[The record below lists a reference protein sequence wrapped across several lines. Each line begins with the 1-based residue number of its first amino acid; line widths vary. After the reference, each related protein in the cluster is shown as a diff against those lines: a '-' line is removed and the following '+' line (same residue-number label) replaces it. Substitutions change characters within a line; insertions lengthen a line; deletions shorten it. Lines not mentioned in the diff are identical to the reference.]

1 MCAAEKTAHVSGADD
16 QGDDGREPLEQA
28 TNAPR
33 GGEGEKKTGIGGT
46 VMDKNRQS
54 GFTLVELVVVIA
66 IMGILAGVGSAAY
79 SGYVKKANEAADLQ
93 LLGAVNTAFAS
104 ASYDAG
110 QYDGRPSGGAASLT
124 EDGKVAQV
132 ISSVD
137 RDGEFFQRYFSGNR
151 DSRFKLYTNLAYDR
165 ATGTFH
171 GAVLTAATDKDGNTV
186 LHYSINGQD
195 YEFTATQEQL
205 KAFRASTFGG
215 KSMTMNALTG
225 NVGGMINALN
235 SALGGGTFLASVLI
249 NAGMAPETL
258 GIKPDEKGNYSEL
271 DKQRLANAALLL
283 VAQMTGDKDEESNE
297 YLVKED
303 ILNAL
308 ALNDANGLVDL
319 NDVPG
324 TLRNVGAIYGVMT
337 AFAHSEQ
344 AEDWTTTLTD
354 ADGKEFTYDAKQY
367 YDYVNQQIA
376 AAANSGKDGG
386 EKLSDILA
394 ALGQFGSFVQDE
406 DGNLTDQFLDYVDD
420 PTEPENAQINK
431 DLDGYINAMQA
442 LSQNQDGLVAAG
454 ILEDGADGGN
464 ISPILDKLFAQ

>member
-1 MCAAEKTAHVSGADD
+1 
-16 QGDDGREPLEQA
+16 
-28 TNAPR
+28 
-33 GGEGEKKTGIGGT
+33 
-46 VMDKNRQS
+46 MDKNRQS

-110 QYDGRPSGGAASLT
+110 QYDGRPSGGAASLDA
-124 EDGKVAQV
+124 DGKVKKV
-132 ISSVD
+132 ISTVD
-137 RDGEFFQRYFSGNR
+137 RDGAFFQRYFSGNQ

-205 KAFRASTFGG
+205 EAFCASTFGG
-215 KSMTMNALTG
+215 ESMTMNDLTG

-258 GIKPDEKGNYSEL
+258 GIKPDENGNYSEL
-271 DKQRLANAALLL
+271 DKQRLSNAALLL
-283 VAQMTGDKDEESNE
+283 TASKTDENTAEKILKMFIPDDEGEAKPLNE
-297 YLVKED
+297 RASELLS
-303 ILNAL
+303 LNM
-308 ALNDANGLVDL
+308 GE
-319 NDVPG
+319 
-324 TLRNVGAIYGVMT
+324 TMSNVGAIYGIMT
-337 AFAHSEQ
+337 TFAYSEQ
-344 AEDWTTTLTD
+344 AKGWEKTV
-354 ADGKEFTYDAKQY
+354 DGETYDAIGY

-376 AAANSGKDGG
+376 AAAVS
-386 EKLSDILA
+386 EKEGAEKIPDILA
-394 ALGQFGSFVQDE
+394 ALGQFGAFAQDK
-406 DGNLTDQFLDYVDD
+406 DGNLTDQFFDYVGD
-420 PTEPENAQINK
+420 PTNPNAQINK

-442 LSQNQDGLVAAG
+442 LSRNQDGLVAAG

-464 ISPILDKLFAQ
+464 ISPILDKLFTQ

>member
-1 MCAAEKTAHVSGADD
+1 
-16 QGDDGREPLEQA
+16 
-28 TNAPR
+28 
-33 GGEGEKKTGIGGT
+33 
-46 VMDKNRQS
+46 MDKNRQS

-137 RDGEFFQRYFSGNR
+137 RDGKFFERYFSGNQ

-165 ATGTFH
+165 VTGTFH
-171 GAVLTAATDKDGNTV
+171 GAVLTAATDKNGNTV

-215 KSMTMNALTG
+215 KSMTMNDLTG

-235 SALGGGTFLASVLI
+235 SALGGGTFLASVLQTV
-249 NAGMAPETL
+249 GMAPETL
-258 GIKPDEKGNYSEL
+258 GIKPDEKETYSEL

-319 NDVPG
+319 NDIPG

-337 AFAHSEQ
+337 TFAYSEQ
-344 AEDWTTTLTD
+344 AKGWTTTLTD
-354 ADGKEFTYDAKQY
+354 ADGKESTYDAKQY

-376 AAANSGKDGG
+376 AAAG
-386 EKLSDILA
+386 EKNIDKIFA
-394 ALGQFGSFVQDE
+394 ALGKLGAFAQDE
-406 DGNLTDQFLDYVDD
+406 GGNPTKQFLAYVGD
-420 PTEPENAQINK
+420 PTNPNAQINK

>member
-1 MCAAEKTAHVSGADD
+1 
-16 QGDDGREPLEQA
+16 
-28 TNAPR
+28 
-33 GGEGEKKTGIGGT
+33 
-46 VMDKNRQS
+46 MDKNRQS

-124 EDGKVAQV
+124 EDGKVKKV

-137 RDGEFFQRYFSGNR
+137 RNGAFFQRYFSGNQ

-165 ATGTFH
+165 ATGTFY
-171 GAVLTAATDKDGNTV
+171 GAVLTAATDKNGNTV

-205 KAFRASTFGG
+205 DAFRASTFGG
-215 KSMTMNALTG
+215 KSMTMNDLTG

-235 SALGGGTFLASVLI
+235 SALGGGTFLASVLQTVD
-249 NAGMAPETL
+249 MAPETL
-258 GIKPDEKGNYSEL
+258 GIKPDEKETYSEL

-283 VAQMTGDKDEESNE
+283 TASKTGENTAEKILKMFIPDDEGEAKPLNE
-297 YLVKED
+297 RASELLS
-303 ILNAL
+303 LNM
-308 ALNDANGLVDL
+308 GE
-319 NDVPG
+319 
-324 TLRNVGAIYGVMT
+324 TMSNVGAIYGIMT
-337 AFAHSEQ
+337 AFAYSEQ
-344 AEDWTTTLTD
+344 AKGWTTTLTD
-354 ADGKEFTYDAKQY
+354 ADGKESTYDAKQY

-376 AAANSGKDGG
+376 AAAG
-386 EKLSDILA
+386 EKNIDNILA
-394 ALGQFGSFVQDE
+394 ALGQFGAFAQNE
-406 DGNLTDQFLDYVDD
+406 DGMTPQFMEYITGTEQLD
-420 PTEPENAQINK
+420 ENAQINK

-464 ISPILDKLFAQ
+464 ISPILDKLFTQ

>member
-1 MCAAEKTAHVSGADD
+1 
-16 QGDDGREPLEQA
+16 
-28 TNAPR
+28 
-33 GGEGEKKTGIGGT
+33 
-46 VMDKNRQS
+46 MDKNRQS

-110 QYDGRPSGGAASLT
+110 QYDGRPSGGAASLA

-137 RDGEFFQRYFSGNR
+137 REGEFFQKYFSGHQ
-151 DSRFKLYTNLAYDR
+151 DSRFKVYTNLAYDR
-165 ATGTFH
+165 VTGTFH
-171 GAVLTAATDKDGNTV
+171 GAVLSATTGKDGNMVRYT
-186 LHYSINGQD
+186 INGKD

-205 KAFRASTFGG
+205 AAFRDSTFGG
-215 KSMTMNALTG
+215 ESMSMNDLTG

-235 SALGGGTFLASVLI
+235 SALGGGTFLASVLK
-249 NAGMAPETL
+249 NAGMNLETL
-258 GIKPDEKGNYSEL
+258 GIKPDEKETYSEL

-283 VAQMTGDKDEESNE
+283 TASKTNKATAEKILKMFIPDDEGEVKPLNE
-297 YLVKED
+297 RASELLS
-303 ILNAL
+303 LNM
-308 ALNDANGLVDL
+308 GE
-319 NDVPG
+319 
-324 TLRNVGAIYGVMT
+324 TMSNVGAIYGIMT
-337 AFAHSEQ
+337 AFAYSEQ
-344 AEDWTTTLTD
+344 AEGWAKTV
-354 ADGKEFTYDAKQY
+354 DGKEYNAQEY
-367 YDYVNQQIA
+367 YEYVNQQIA
-376 AAANSGKDGG
+376 AAANSGKEGG
-386 EKLSDILA
+386 AKLNDILA

-406 DGNLTDQFLDYVDD
+406 GGMTLQFMDYIDGTEQLD
-420 PTEPENAQINK
+420 ESAQISK

-442 LSQNQDGLVAAG
+442 LSANQEGLVAAG

>member
-1 MCAAEKTAHVSGADD
+1 
-16 QGDDGREPLEQA
+16 
-28 TNAPR
+28 
-33 GGEGEKKTGIGGT
+33 
-46 VMDKNRQS
+46 MDKNRQS

-110 QYDGRPSGGAASLT
+110 QYDGRPSGGAASLA
-124 EDGKVAQV
+124 EDGRVDKV

-137 RDGEFFQRYFSGNR
+137 RDGEFFQRYFSGNQ

-165 ATGTFH
+165 TTGTFH

-186 LHYSINGQD
+186 LRYTINGQD
-195 YEFTATQEQL
+195 YEFTATEAQL
-205 KAFRASTFGG
+205 DAFRASTFGG
-215 KSMTMNALTG
+215 KSMTMNDLTG

-235 SALGGGTFLASVLI
+235 SALGGGNFLASVLI

-258 GIKPDEKGNYSEL
+258 GIKPDENENYSEL

-283 VAQMTGDKDEESNE
+283 TASKTNKATAERLLAVFTTNAADEGEEEPLINPDDMGETMS
-297 YLVKED
+297 
-303 ILNAL
+303 
-308 ALNDANGLVDL
+308 
-319 NDVPG
+319 
-324 TLRNVGAIYGVMT
+324 NVGAMYGIMT
-337 AFAHSEQ
+337 AFAYSEQ
-344 AEDWTTTLTD
+344 AKGWRTTLTD
-354 ADGKEFTYDAKQY
+354 ADGKESTYDAKQY

-376 AAANSGKDGG
+376 AAANSGRDGG

-420 PTEPENAQINK
+420 PTEPESAQISK

-442 LSQNQDGLVAAG
+442 LSQNQEGLVAAG
-454 ILEDGADGGN
+454 ILENSADSGN
-464 ISPILDKLFAQ
+464 ISPILDLLFAPQK

>member
-1 MCAAEKTAHVSGADD
+1 
-16 QGDDGREPLEQA
+16 
-28 TNAPR
+28 
-33 GGEGEKKTGIGGT
+33 
-46 VMDKNRQS
+46 MDKNRQS

-137 RDGEFFQRYFSGNR
+137 RDGAFFQRYFSGNQ

-165 ATGTFH
+165 TTGTFS
-171 GAVLTAATDKDGNTV
+171 GAVLTAATDKNGNTV

-195 YEFTATQEQL
+195 YEFTATEAQL
-205 KAFRASTFGG
+205 AAFRASTFGG
-215 KSMTMNALTG
+215 ESMTMNDLTG

-235 SALGGGTFLASVLI
+235 SALGGGTLLANVLI

-258 GIKPDEKGNYSEL
+258 GIKPYENGNYSEL
-271 DKQRLANAALLL
+271 DKQRLSNAALLL
-283 VAQMTGDKDEESNE
+283 TASKTDENTAEKILKMFIPDDEGEAKPLNE
-297 YLVKED
+297 RASELLS
-303 ILNAL
+303 LNM
-308 ALNDANGLVDL
+308 GE
-319 NDVPG
+319 
-324 TLRNVGAIYGVMT
+324 TMSNVGAIYGIMT
-337 AFAHSEQ
+337 AFAYSEQ
-344 AEDWTTTLTD
+344 AKDWEKTV
-354 ADGKEFTYDAKQY
+354 DGKTYDAIGY

-376 AAANSGKDGG
+376 AAAG
-386 EKLSDILA
+386 EKNIDNIFA
-394 ALGQFGSFVQDE
+394 ALGQLGAFAQDE
-406 DGNLTDQFLDYVDD
+406 DGNLTDQFLDYVGD
-420 PTEPENAQINK
+420 PTNPNAQINK

-464 ISPILDKLFAQ
+464 MSPILDQLFTQ

>member
-1 MCAAEKTAHVSGADD
+1 
-16 QGDDGREPLEQA
+16 
-28 TNAPR
+28 
-33 GGEGEKKTGIGGT
+33 
-46 VMDKNRQS
+46 MDKNRQS

-110 QYDGRPSGGAASLT
+110 QYDGRPSGGAASLA
-124 EDGKVAQV
+124 EDGRVAQV

-137 RDGEFFQRYFSGNR
+137 RDGEFFQKYFSGNQ
-151 DSRFKLYTNLAYDR
+151 DSRFKVYTNLAYDR
-165 ATGTFH
+165 VTGTFH
-171 GAVLTAATDKDGNTV
+171 GAVLTAATGKDGNMV
-186 LHYSINGQD
+186 LRYTINGQD

-205 KAFRASTFGG
+205 AAFRASTFGG
-215 KSMTMNALTG
+215 KSMTMNGLTG

-235 SALGGGTFLASVLI
+235 SALGGGNFLASVLQT
-249 NAGMAPETL
+249 AGMNLETL
-258 GIKPDEKGNYSEL
+258 GIKPDENENYSEL

-283 VAQMTGDKDEESNE
+283 TASKTNKATAERLLAVFTTNAADEGEEES
-297 YLVKED
+297 LDVKAMSLINPDDMGE
-303 ILNAL
+303 
-308 ALNDANGLVDL
+308 
-319 NDVPG
+319 
-324 TLRNVGAIYGVMT
+324 TMSNVGAMYGIMT

-344 AEDWTTTLTD
+344 AKGWRTTLTD
-354 ADGKEFTYDAKQY
+354 ADGKESTYNAKQY

-376 AAANSGKDGG
+376 AAAG
-386 EKLSDILA
+386 EKDIDKILA
-394 ALGQFGSFVQDE
+394 ALGQFGAFAQDE
-406 DGNLTDQFLDYVDD
+406 NGNLTEEFMAYVGD
-420 PTEPENAQINK
+420 PTKPDAQINK

-464 ISPILDKLFAQ
+464 ISPILDKLFTQQK

>member
-1 MCAAEKTAHVSGADD
+1 
-16 QGDDGREPLEQA
+16 
-28 TNAPR
+28 
-33 GGEGEKKTGIGGT
+33 
-46 VMDKNRQS
+46 MDKNRQS

-137 RDGEFFQRYFSGNR
+137 RDGAFFQRYFSGNQ

-171 GAVLTAATDKDGNTV
+171 GAVLTAATDKHGNTV

-195 YEFTATQEQL
+195 YEFTATQDQL
-205 KAFRASTFGG
+205 DAFRASTFGG

-235 SALGGGTFLASVLI
+235 SALGGGTFLANVLQT
-249 NAGMAPETL
+249 AGMNLETL
-258 GIKPDEKGNYSEL
+258 GIKPDEKETYSEL

-283 VAQMTGDKDEESNE
+283 TASKTDENTAEKILKMLIPDDEGEAKPLNE
-297 YLVKED
+297 RASELLS
-303 ILNAL
+303 LNM
-308 ALNDANGLVDL
+308 GE
-319 NDVPG
+319 
-324 TLRNVGAIYGVMT
+324 TMSNVGAIYGIMT
-337 AFAHSEQ
+337 AFAYSEQ
-344 AEDWTTTLTD
+344 AKGWTTTLTD
-354 ADGKEFTYDAKQY
+354 ADGKESTYDAKQY

-376 AAANSGKDGG
+376 AAAG
-386 EKLSDILA
+386 EKNIDNIFA

-406 DGNLTDQFLDYVDD
+406 GGMTPQFMEYIDGTEQLD
-420 PTEPENAQINK
+420 ESAQINK

-442 LSQNQDGLVAAG
+442 LSKNQDGLVAAG

-464 ISPILDKLFAQ
+464 ISPILDKLFTQQK

>member
-1 MCAAEKTAHVSGADD
+1 
-16 QGDDGREPLEQA
+16 
-28 TNAPR
+28 
-33 GGEGEKKTGIGGT
+33 
-46 VMDKNRQS
+46 MDKNRQS

-110 QYDGRPSGGAASLT
+110 QYDGRPSGGAASLA

-137 RDGEFFQRYFSGNR
+137 RKGEFFQKYFSGNR

-165 ATGTFH
+165 VTGTFH
-171 GAVLTAATDKDGNTV
+171 GAVLTAATDKDGNMV
-186 LHYSINGQD
+186 LRYTINGKD
-195 YEFTATQEQL
+195 YEFTATEAQL
-205 KAFRASTFGG
+205 DAFRASTFGG

-235 SALGGGTFLASVLI
+235 SALGGGNFLASVLQT
-249 NAGMAPETL
+249 AGMNLETL
-258 GIKPDEKGNYSEL
+258 GIKPDENENYSEL

-283 VAQMTGDKDEESNE
+283 TASKTDETTAER
-297 YLVKED
+297 LLAVFTT
-303 ILNAL
+303 NAADEGEEEPL
-308 ALNDANGLVDL
+308 INSDDMGE
-319 NDVPG
+319 
-324 TLRNVGAIYGVMT
+324 TMSNVGAMYGIMT
-337 AFAHSEQ
+337 AFAYSEQ
-344 AEDWTTTLTD
+344 AKGWTTTLTD
-354 ADGKEFTYDAKQY
+354 ADGKESTYDAKQY

-376 AAANSGKDGG
+376 AAAG
-386 EKLSDILA
+386 EKNIDKIFA
-394 ALGQFGSFVQDE
+394 ALGQLGAFAQDE
-406 DGNLTDQFLDYVDD
+406 DGNLTDQFWNYVGD
-420 PTEPENAQINK
+420 PESSDSQISK

-442 LSQNQDGLVAAG
+442 LSQNQEGLIAAG

-464 ISPILDKLFAQ
+464 ISPILDLLFTQQK

>member
-1 MCAAEKTAHVSGADD
+1 
-16 QGDDGREPLEQA
+16 
-28 TNAPR
+28 
-33 GGEGEKKTGIGGT
+33 
-46 VMDKNRQS
+46 MDKNRQS

-110 QYDGRPSGGAASLT
+110 QYDGRPSGGAASLA
-124 EDGKVAQV
+124 EDGRVAQV

-137 RDGEFFQRYFSGNR
+137 RDGEFFQKYFSGNQ
-151 DSRFKLYTNLAYDR
+151 DSRFKVYTNLAYDR
-165 ATGTFH
+165 VTGTFS

-195 YEFTATQEQL
+195 YEFTAMQEQL
-205 KAFRASTFGG
+205 EAFRASTFGG
-215 KSMTMNALTG
+215 ESMTMNGLTG
-225 NVGGMINALN
+225 NVGGMINTLSTALN
-235 SALGGGTFLASVLI
+235 SGNYLASILDDFDMSP
-249 NAGMAPETL
+249 ASL
-258 GIKPDEKGNYSEL
+258 GIKPDENGNYSEL

-283 VAQMTGDKDEESNE
+283 AARETDENTAETLLALLAPDEEE
-297 YLVKED
+297 TLDEK
-303 ILNAL
+303 LP
-308 ALNDANGLVDL
+308 GLFSSS
-319 NDVPG
+319 DVG
-324 TLRNVGAIYGVMT
+324 ETMSNVGAMYGIMT
-337 AFAHSEQ
+337 AFAYSEQ
-344 AEDWTTTLTD
+344 AKGWTTTLTD
-354 ADGKEFTYDAKQY
+354 ADGKESTYDAKQY

-376 AAANSGKDGG
+376 AAAG
-386 EKLSDILA
+386 EKNIDKIFA
-394 ALGQFGSFVQDE
+394 ALGQLGAFAQDE

-464 ISPILDKLFAQ
+464 ISPILDQLFAQ

>member
-1 MCAAEKTAHVSGADD
+1 
-16 QGDDGREPLEQA
+16 
-28 TNAPR
+28 
-33 GGEGEKKTGIGGT
+33 
-46 VMDKNRQS
+46 MDKNRQS

-66 IMGILAGVGSAAY
+66 IMGILAGAGSAAY

-110 QYDGRPSGGAASLT
+110 QYDGRPSGGAASLA

-137 RDGEFFQRYFSGNR
+137 RDGKFFERYFSGNR

-165 ATGTFH
+165 TTGTFY
-171 GAVLTAATDKDGNTV
+171 GAVLTAATGKDGNTV
-186 LHYSINGQD
+186 LRYTINGQD
-195 YEFTATQEQL
+195 YEFTATRAQL
-205 KAFRASTFGG
+205 AAFRASTFGG
-215 KSMTMNALTG
+215 KSMTMNGLTG

-235 SALGGGTFLASVLI
+235 SALGGGNFLASVLI

-258 GIKPDEKGNYSEL
+258 GIKPDENENYSEL

-283 VAQMTGDKDEESNE
+283 TARETDENTAETLLALLAPDEEE
-297 YLVKED
+297 TLDEK
-303 ILNAL
+303 LP
-308 ALNDANGLVDL
+308 GLFSSS
-319 NDVPG
+319 DVG
-324 TLRNVGAIYGVMT
+324 ETMSNVGAMYGIMT

-344 AEDWTTTLTD
+344 AKGWTTTLTD
-354 ADGKEFTYDAKQY
+354 ADGKESTYDAKQY

-376 AAANSGKDGG
+376 AAAG
-386 EKLSDILA
+386 EKNIDKIFA
-394 ALGQFGSFVQDE
+394 ALGQLGAFAQDE
-406 DGNLTDQFLDYVDD
+406 EGMTLQFMDYITV
-420 PTEPENAQINK
+420 TEPPDEKAQINK

-442 LSQNQDGLVAAG
+442 LSQNQEGLIAAG

-464 ISPILDKLFAQ
+464 ISPILDLLFAPQK

>member
-1 MCAAEKTAHVSGADD
+1 
-16 QGDDGREPLEQA
+16 
-28 TNAPR
+28 
-33 GGEGEKKTGIGGT
+33 
-46 VMDKNRQS
+46 MDKNRQS

-110 QYDGRPSGGAASLT
+110 QYDGRPSGGAASLAA
-124 EDGKVAQV
+124 DGKVEKV
-132 ISSVD
+132 ISTVD
-137 RDGEFFQRYFSGNR
+137 RKGEFFQKYFSGNR

-195 YEFTATQEQL
+195 YEFTATQDQL
-205 KAFRASTFGG
+205 DAFRASTFGG

-258 GIKPDEKGNYSEL
+258 GIKPDENENYSEL

-283 VAQMTGDKDEESNE
+283 TARETDENTAETLLALLAPDEEE
-297 YLVKED
+297 TLDEK
-303 ILNAL
+303 LPAL
-308 ALNDANGLVDL
+308 FSSS
-319 NDVPG
+319 DVG
-324 TLRNVGAIYGVMT
+324 ETMSNVGAMYGIMT
-337 AFAHSEQ
+337 AFAYSEQ
-344 AEDWTTTLTD
+344 AKGWTTTLTD
-354 ADGKEFTYDAKQY
+354 ADGKESTYDAKQY

-376 AAANSGKDGG
+376 AAAG
-386 EKLSDILA
+386 EKNIDKIFA
-394 ALGQFGSFVQDE
+394 ALGQLGAFAQDE
-406 DGNLTDQFLDYVDD
+406 EGMTLQFMNYITG
-420 PTEPENAQINK
+420 TEPLDENAQINK
-431 DLDGYINAMQA
+431 DLDGYISAMQA
-442 LSQNQDGLVAAG
+442 LSQNQEGLIAAG
-454 ILEDGADGGN
+454 ILEDGADSGN
-464 ISPILDKLFAQ
+464 ISPILDQLFAQ

>member
-16 QGDDGREPLEQA
+16 QGGDGREPLEQA

-110 QYDGRPSGGAASLT
+110 QYDGRPSGGAASLAA
-124 EDGKVAQV
+124 DGKVEKV
-132 ISSVD
+132 ISTVD
-137 RDGEFFQRYFSGNR
+137 RNGEFFQKYFSGNQ
-151 DSRFKLYTNLAYDR
+151 DSRFKVYTNLAYDR

-205 KAFRASTFGG
+205 DAFRDSTFGG
-215 KSMTMNALTG
+215 EKMTMNDLTG

-235 SALGGGTFLASVLI
+235 SALGGGNFLASVLQT
-249 NAGMAPETL
+249 AGMNLETL
-258 GIKPDEKGNYSEL
+258 GIKPDENGNYSEL

-283 VAQMTGDKDEESNE
+283 TASKTDETTAETLLALLAPDEEE
-297 YLVKED
+297 TLDEK
-303 ILNAL
+303 LP
-308 ALNDANGLVDL
+308 GLFSSS
-319 NDVPG
+319 DVG
-324 TLRNVGAIYGVMT
+324 ETMSNVGAMYGIMT
-337 AFAHSEQ
+337 AFAYSEQ
-344 AEDWTTTLTD
+344 AKGWTTTVD
-354 ADGKEFTYDAKQY
+354 DKEYNAEQY
-367 YDYVNQQIA
+367 YNYVNQQIA
-376 AAANSGKDGG
+376 AAAG
-386 EKLSDILA
+386 EKNIDKIFA
-394 ALGQFGSFVQDE
+394 ALGQLGAFAQDE
-406 DGNLTDQFLDYVDD
+406 EGMTLQFMNYITG
-420 PTEPENAQINK
+420 TEPLDENAQINK
-431 DLDGYINAMQA
+431 DLDGYISAMQA
-442 LSQNQDGLVAAG
+442 LSQNQEGLIAAG
-454 ILEDGADGGN
+454 ILENGADSGN
-464 ISPILDKLFAQ
+464 ISPILDLLFAPQK

>member
-1 MCAAEKTAHVSGADD
+1 
-16 QGDDGREPLEQA
+16 
-28 TNAPR
+28 
-33 GGEGEKKTGIGGT
+33 
-46 VMDKNRQS
+46 MDKNRQS

-110 QYDGRPSGGAASLT
+110 QYDGRPSGGAASLDA
-124 EDGKVAQV
+124 DGKVKKV
-132 ISSVD
+132 ISTVD
-137 RDGEFFQRYFSGNR
+137 RDGEFFQKYFSGNR
-151 DSRFKLYTNLAYDR
+151 DSRFKVYTNLAYDR

-205 KAFRASTFGG
+205 DAFRASTFGG
-215 KSMTMNALTG
+215 KSMTMNDLTG

-283 VAQMTGDKDEESNE
+283 TASKTDENTAEKILKMLIPDDEGEAKPLNE
-297 YLVKED
+297 RASELLS
-303 ILNAL
+303 LNM
-308 ALNDANGLVDL
+308 GE
-319 NDVPG
+319 
-324 TLRNVGAIYGVMT
+324 TMSNVGAIYGVMT
-337 AFAHSEQ
+337 AFAYSEQ
-344 AEDWTTTLTD
+344 ANGWEKTV
-354 ADGKEFTYDAKQY
+354 DGETYDAIGY
-367 YDYVNQQIA
+367 YGYVNQQIA
-376 AAANSGKDGG
+376 AAAG
-386 EKLSDILA
+386 EKNIDNIFA
-394 ALGQFGSFVQDE
+394 ALGQLGAFAQDE
-406 DGNLTDQFLDYVDD
+406 DGNLTDQFLDYVGD
-420 PTEPENAQINK
+420 PTNPSAQINK

-442 LSQNQDGLVAAG
+442 LSRNQDGLVAVG

-464 ISPILDKLFAQ
+464 ISPILDQLFTQ

>member
-1 MCAAEKTAHVSGADD
+1 
-16 QGDDGREPLEQA
+16 
-28 TNAPR
+28 
-33 GGEGEKKTGIGGT
+33 
-46 VMDKNRQS
+46 MDKNRQS

-124 EDGKVAQV
+124 EDGKVEKV

-137 RDGEFFQRYFSGNR
+137 RNGEFFQKYFSGNR

-165 ATGTFH
+165 TTGTFH
-171 GAVLTAATDKDGNTV
+171 GAVLTAATGKDGNMV
-186 LHYSINGQD
+186 LRYTINGQD
-195 YEFTATQEQL
+195 YEFTATRAQL
-205 KAFRASTFGG
+205 AAFRASTFGG
-215 KSMTMNALTG
+215 KSMTMNGLTG

-235 SALGGGTFLASVLI
+235 SALGGGNFLASVLI
-249 NAGMAPETL
+249 DAGMAPETL
-258 GIKPDEKGNYSEL
+258 GIKPDENGNYSEL

-283 VAQMTGDKDEESNE
+283 TASKTNETTAEKILKMFIPDDEGEAKPLNE
-297 YLVKED
+297 RASELLS
-303 ILNAL
+303 LN
-308 ALNDANGLVDL
+308 NMGE
-319 NDVPG
+319 
-324 TLRNVGAIYGVMT
+324 TMSNVGAMYGIMT

-344 AEDWTTTLTD
+344 AEDWEKTVD
-354 ADGKEFTYDAKQY
+354 DKEYNAEQY
-367 YDYVNQQIA
+367 YNYVNQQIA
-376 AAANSGKDGG
+376 AAANSGKEGG

-420 PTEPENAQINK
+420 PTEPESAQINK
-431 DLDGYINAMQA
+431 DLDGYISAMQA
-442 LSQNQDGLVAAG
+442 LSQNQEGLVAAG
-454 ILEDGADGGN
+454 ILENGADSGN
-464 ISPILDKLFAQ
+464 ISPILDQLFAQ

>member
-1 MCAAEKTAHVSGADD
+1 
-16 QGDDGREPLEQA
+16 
-28 TNAPR
+28 
-33 GGEGEKKTGIGGT
+33 
-46 VMDKNRQS
+46 MDKNRQS

-124 EDGKVAQV
+124 EDGRVAQV

-137 RDGEFFQRYFSGNR
+137 RDGKFFERYFSGNQ

-165 ATGTFH
+165 TTGTFH
-171 GAVLTAATDKDGNTV
+171 GAVLTAATDKNGNTV

-205 KAFRASTFGG
+205 DAFRASTFGEN
-215 KSMTMNALTG
+215 MTMNALTG
-225 NVGGMINALN
+225 NVGGMINTLSTALN
-235 SALGGGTFLASVLI
+235 SGNALAFLLQNS
-249 NAGMAPETL
+249 GMPLEKL
-258 GIKPDEKGNYSEL
+258 GIKRDESGNYSEL

-324 TLRNVGAIYGVMT
+324 TLSDVGAIYAIMT

-344 AEDWTTTLTD
+344 AKTWTTTV
-354 ADGKEFTYDAKQY
+354 DGETYDAIRY

-406 DGNLTDQFLDYVDD
+406 DGMTLQFMDYIDGTEQLD
-420 PTEPENAQINK
+420 ESAQISK

-464 ISPILDKLFAQ
+464 ISPILDQLFTQ

>member
-1 MCAAEKTAHVSGADD
+1 
-16 QGDDGREPLEQA
+16 
-28 TNAPR
+28 
-33 GGEGEKKTGIGGT
+33 
-46 VMDKNRQS
+46 MDKNRQS

-110 QYDGRPSGGAASLT
+110 QYDGRPSGGAASLA

-137 RDGEFFQRYFSGNR
+137 RDGAFFQRYFSGNR

-205 KAFRASTFGG
+205 NAFRASTFGG
-215 KSMTMNALTG
+215 KSMTMNDLTG

-235 SALGGGTFLASVLI
+235 SALGGGTFLASVLQT
-249 NAGMAPETL
+249 AGMAPETL
-258 GIKPDEKGNYSEL
+258 GIKPDENGNYSEL
-271 DKQRLANAALLL
+271 DKQRLSNAALLL
-283 VAQMTGDKDEESNE
+283 TASKTDENTAEKILKMFIPDDEGEAKPLNE
-297 YLVKED
+297 RASELLS
-303 ILNAL
+303 LNM
-308 ALNDANGLVDL
+308 GE
-319 NDVPG
+319 
-324 TLRNVGAIYGVMT
+324 TMSNVGAIYGIMT
-337 AFAHSEQ
+337 AFAYSEQ
-344 AEDWTTTLTD
+344 AKDWTTTLTD
-354 ADGKEFTYDAKQY
+354 ADGKESTYDAKQY

-376 AAANSGKDGG
+376 AAAG
-386 EKLSDILA
+386 EKNIDNIFA
-394 ALGQFGSFVQDE
+394 TLGQFGAFAQNE
-406 DGNLTDQFLDYVDD
+406 GGMTPQFMAYITG
-420 PTEPENAQINK
+420 TEPLDENAQINK

-442 LSQNQDGLVAAG
+442 LSRNQDGLVAAG

-464 ISPILDKLFAQ
+464 ISPILDKLFTQQK

>member
-1 MCAAEKTAHVSGADD
+1 
-16 QGDDGREPLEQA
+16 
-28 TNAPR
+28 
-33 GGEGEKKTGIGGT
+33 
-46 VMDKNRQS
+46 MDKNRQS

-110 QYDGRPSGGAASLT
+110 QYDGRPSGGAASLDA
-124 EDGKVAQV
+124 DGKVKKV
-132 ISSVD
+132 ISTVD
-137 RDGEFFQRYFSGNR
+137 RDGEFFQKYFSGNR
-151 DSRFKLYTNLAYDR
+151 DSRFKVYTNLAYDR

-171 GAVLTAATDKDGNTV
+171 GAVLTAATDKNGNTV

-195 YEFTATQEQL
+195 YVFKATQEQL
-205 KAFRASTFGG
+205 AAFRDSTFGG
-215 KSMTMNALTG
+215 KNMTMNDLTG
-225 NVGGMINALN
+225 NVNGMINTLSTALN
-235 SALGGGTFLASVLI
+235 SGNALAFLLQNS
-249 NAGMAPETL
+249 GMPLEKL
-258 GIKPDEKGNYSEL
+258 GIKRDESGNYSEL

-297 YLVKED
+297 YLVKKD

-308 ALNDANGLVDL
+308 VLNKVNDLVDL
-319 NDVPG
+319 NDIPRA
-324 TLRNVGAIYGVMT
+324 LRNVGAIYGVMT
-337 AFAHSEQ
+337 AFAYSEQ
-344 AEDWTTTLTD
+344 ANGWEKTV
-354 ADGKEFTYDAKQY
+354 DGKEYNAQEY
-367 YDYVNQQIA
+367 YEYVNQQIA

-406 DGNLTDQFLDYVDD
+406 DGMTLQFMDYIDGTEQLD
-420 PTEPENAQINK
+420 ESAQISK

-442 LSQNQDGLVAAG
+442 LSHNQDGLVAAG

>member
-1 MCAAEKTAHVSGADD
+1 
-16 QGDDGREPLEQA
+16 
-28 TNAPR
+28 
-33 GGEGEKKTGIGGT
+33 
-46 VMDKNRQS
+46 MDKNRQS

-110 QYDGRPSGGAASLT
+110 QYDGRPSGGAASLDA
-124 EDGKVAQV
+124 DGKVKKV
-132 ISSVD
+132 ISTVD
-137 RDGEFFQRYFSGNR
+137 RDGEFFQKYFSGNR
-151 DSRFKLYTNLAYDR
+151 NSRFKVYTNLAYDR
-165 ATGTFH
+165 TTGTFS
-171 GAVLTAATDKDGNTV
+171 GAVLTAATDKHGNTV

-283 VAQMTGDKDEESNE
+283 TASKTDENTAEKILKMLIPDDEGEAKPLNE
-297 YLVKED
+297 RASELLS
-303 ILNAL
+303 LNM
-308 ALNDANGLVDL
+308 GE
-319 NDVPG
+319 
-324 TLRNVGAIYGVMT
+324 TMSNVGAIYGIMT
-337 AFAHSEQ
+337 AFAYSEQ
-344 AEDWTTTLTD
+344 AKDWTTTLTD

-376 AAANSGKDGG
+376 AAAG
-386 EKLSDILA
+386 EKNIDNILA
-394 ALGQFGSFVQDE
+394 ALGQFGAFAQDK
-406 DGNLTDQFLDYVDD
+406 DGNLTDQFFDYVGD
-420 PTEPENAQINK
+420 PTNPNAQINK

-442 LSQNQDGLVAAG
+442 LSKNQDGLVAAG

-464 ISPILDKLFAQ
+464 ISPILDQLFTQ

>member
-1 MCAAEKTAHVSGADD
+1 
-16 QGDDGREPLEQA
+16 
-28 TNAPR
+28 
-33 GGEGEKKTGIGGT
+33 
-46 VMDKNRQS
+46 MDKNRQS

-137 RDGEFFQRYFSGNR
+137 RDGAFFQRYFSGNQ

-195 YEFTATQEQL
+195 YVFKATQEQL
-205 KAFRASTFGG
+205 AAFRDSTFGG
-215 KSMTMNALTG
+215 KNMTMNDLTG
-225 NVGGMINALN
+225 NVNGMINTLSTALN
-235 SALGGGTFLASVLI
+235 SGNALAFLLQNS
-249 NAGMAPETL
+249 GMPLEKL
-258 GIKPDEKGNYSEL
+258 GIKRDESGNYSEL

-283 VAQMTGDKDEESNE
+283 TASKTDENTAEKILKMFIPDDEGEAKPLNE
-297 YLVKED
+297 RASELLS
-303 ILNAL
+303 LNM
-308 ALNDANGLVDL
+308 GE
-319 NDVPG
+319 
-324 TLRNVGAIYGVMT
+324 TMSNVGAIYGIMT
-337 AFAHSEQ
+337 AFAYSEQ
-344 AEDWTTTLTD
+344 AKGWTTTLTD
-354 ADGKEFTYDAKQY
+354 ADGKESTYDAKQY

-376 AAANSGKDGG
+376 AAAG
-386 EKLSDILA
+386 EKNIDNIFA
-394 ALGQFGSFVQDE
+394 ALGKLGAFAQDE
-406 DGNLTDQFLDYVDD
+406 GGMTPQFMEYITGTEQLD
-420 PTEPENAQINK
+420 ESAQISK

-464 ISPILDKLFAQ
+464 ISPILDQLFTQ

>member
-1 MCAAEKTAHVSGADD
+1 
-16 QGDDGREPLEQA
+16 
-28 TNAPR
+28 
-33 GGEGEKKTGIGGT
+33 
-46 VMDKNRQS
+46 MDKNRQS

-110 QYDGRPSGGAASLT
+110 QYDGRPSGGAASLA
-124 EDGKVAQV
+124 EDGKVKKV

-137 RDGEFFQRYFSGNR
+137 RNGEFFQRYFSGNQ

-215 KSMTMNALTG
+215 KSMTMNDLTG

-258 GIKPDEKGNYSEL
+258 GIKPDENGNYSEL
-271 DKQRLANAALLL
+271 DKQRLSNAALLL
-283 VAQMTGDKDEESNE
+283 TASKTDENTAEKILKMLIPDDEGEAKPLNE
-297 YLVKED
+297 RASELLS
-303 ILNAL
+303 LNM
-308 ALNDANGLVDL
+308 GE
-319 NDVPG
+319 
-324 TLRNVGAIYGVMT
+324 TMSNVGAIYGIMT
-337 AFAHSEQ
+337 AFAYSEQ
-344 AEDWTTTLTD
+344 AKGWTTTLTD

-376 AAANSGKDGG
+376 AAAG
-386 EKLSDILA
+386 EKNINKIFD
-394 ALGQFGSFVQDE
+394 ALGQFGAFAQDE
-406 DGNLTDQFLDYVDD
+406 GGMTPQFMEYITGTEQLD
-420 PTEPENAQINK
+420 ESAQISK

-464 ISPILDKLFAQ
+464 ISPILDQLFTQ

>member
-1 MCAAEKTAHVSGADD
+1 
-16 QGDDGREPLEQA
+16 
-28 TNAPR
+28 
-33 GGEGEKKTGIGGT
+33 
-46 VMDKNRQS
+46 MDKNRQS

-137 RDGEFFQRYFSGNR
+137 RNGEFFQRYFSGNR

-195 YEFTATQEQL
+195 YEFTATQDQL
-205 KAFRASTFGG
+205 DAFRASTFGG

-235 SALGGGTFLASVLI
+235 SALGGGTFLASVLK
-249 NAGMAPETL
+249 NAGMNLETL

>member
-1 MCAAEKTAHVSGADD
+1 
-16 QGDDGREPLEQA
+16 
-28 TNAPR
+28 
-33 GGEGEKKTGIGGT
+33 
-46 VMDKNRQS
+46 MDKNRQS

-137 RDGEFFQRYFSGNR
+137 RDGAFFQRYFSGNQ

-165 ATGTFH
+165 TTGTFS
-171 GAVLTAATDKDGNTV
+171 GAVLTAATDKNGNTV

-205 KAFRASTFGG
+205 EAFRASTFGG

-258 GIKPDEKGNYSEL
+258 GIKPYENGNYSEL
-271 DKQRLANAALLL
+271 DKQRLSNAALLL
-283 VAQMTGDKDEESNE
+283 TASKTDENTAEKILKMFIPDDEGEAKPLNE
-297 YLVKED
+297 RASELLS
-303 ILNAL
+303 LNM
-308 ALNDANGLVDL
+308 GE
-319 NDVPG
+319 
-324 TLRNVGAIYGVMT
+324 TMSNVGAIYGIMT
-337 AFAHSEQ
+337 AFAYSEQ
-344 AEDWTTTLTD
+344 AKDWEKTV
-354 ADGKEFTYDAKQY
+354 DGKTYDAIGY

-376 AAANSGKDGG
+376 AAAG
-386 EKLSDILA
+386 EKNIDNIFA
-394 ALGQFGSFVQDE
+394 ALGQLGAFAQDE
-406 DGNLTDQFLDYVDD
+406 DGNLTDQFLDYVGD
-420 PTEPENAQINK
+420 PTNPNAQINK

-464 ISPILDKLFAQ
+464 ISPILDQLFTQ

>member
-1 MCAAEKTAHVSGADD
+1 
-16 QGDDGREPLEQA
+16 
-28 TNAPR
+28 
-33 GGEGEKKTGIGGT
+33 
-46 VMDKNRQS
+46 MDKNRQS

-137 RDGEFFQRYFSGNR
+137 RNGAFFQRYFSGNQ

-205 KAFRASTFGG
+205 NAFRASTFGG
-215 KSMTMNALTG
+215 KSMTMNDLTG

-235 SALGGGTFLASVLI
+235 SALGGGTFLASVLQT
-249 NAGMAPETL
+249 AGMAPETL
-258 GIKPDEKGNYSEL
+258 GIKPDENGNYSEL
-271 DKQRLANAALLL
+271 DKQRLSNAALLL
-283 VAQMTGDKDEESNE
+283 TASKTDENTAEKILKMFIPDDEGEAKPLNE
-297 YLVKED
+297 RASELLS
-303 ILNAL
+303 LNM
-308 ALNDANGLVDL
+308 GE
-319 NDVPG
+319 
-324 TLRNVGAIYGVMT
+324 TMSNVGAIYGIMT
-337 AFAHSEQ
+337 AFAYSEQ
-344 AEDWTTTLTD
+344 AKDWTTTLTD
-354 ADGKEFTYDAKQY
+354 ADGKESTYDAKQY

-376 AAANSGKDGG
+376 AAAG
-386 EKLSDILA
+386 EKNIDNIFA
-394 ALGQFGSFVQDE
+394 ALGQFGAFAQNEGGMTPQFMEYITGTEQLDE
-406 DGNLTDQFLDYVDD
+406 S
-420 PTEPENAQINK
+420 AQISK

-464 ISPILDKLFAQ
+464 ISPILDQLFTQ

>member
-1 MCAAEKTAHVSGADD
+1 
-16 QGDDGREPLEQA
+16 
-28 TNAPR
+28 
-33 GGEGEKKTGIGGT
+33 
-46 VMDKNRQS
+46 MDKNRQS

-137 RDGEFFQRYFSGNR
+137 RDGAFFQRYFSGNQ

-165 ATGTFH
+165 TTGTFS
-171 GAVLTAATDKDGNTV
+171 GAVLTAATDKNGNTV

-195 YEFTATQEQL
+195 YEFTATEAQL
-205 KAFRASTFGG
+205 AAFRASTFGG
-215 KSMTMNALTG
+215 ESMTMNDLTG

-235 SALGGGTFLASVLI
+235 SALGGGTLLANVLI

-258 GIKPDEKGNYSEL
+258 GIKPYENGNYSEL
-271 DKQRLANAALLL
+271 DKQRLSNAALLL
-283 VAQMTGDKDEESNE
+283 TASKTDENTAEKILKMFIPDDEGEAKPLNE
-297 YLVKED
+297 RASELLS
-303 ILNAL
+303 LNMGETMS
-308 ALNDANGLVDL
+308 D
-319 NDVPG
+319 
-324 TLRNVGAIYGVMT
+324 VGAIYAIMT

-344 AEDWTTTLTD
+344 AKGWTTTLTD
-354 ADGKEFTYDAKQY
+354 ADGKESTYDAKQY

-376 AAANSGKDGG
+376 AAAG
-386 EKLSDILA
+386 EKNIDNIFA
-394 ALGQFGSFVQDE
+394 ALGQFGSFAQNEGGMTPQFMEYITGTEQLDE
-406 DGNLTDQFLDYVDD
+406 S
-420 PTEPENAQINK
+420 AQISK

-454 ILEDGADGGN
+454 ILEGGADGGN

>member
-1 MCAAEKTAHVSGADD
+1 M
-16 QGDDGREPLEQA
+16 
-28 TNAPR
+28 
-33 GGEGEKKTGIGGT
+33 
-46 VMDKNRQS
+46 
-54 GFTLVELVVVIA
+54 
-66 IMGILAGVGSAAY
+66 
-79 SGYVKKANEAADLQ
+79 
-93 LLGAVNTAFAS
+93 NTAFAS

-137 RDGEFFQRYFSGNR
+137 RNGDFFKRYFSGNR
-151 DSRFKLYTNLAYDR
+151 DSRFKVYTNLAYDR

-205 KAFRASTFGG
+205 DAFRASTFGG
-215 KSMTMNALTG
+215 KSMTMNDLTG

-283 VAQMTGDKDEESNE
+283 TASKTDENTAEKILKMLIPDDEGEAKPLNE
-297 YLVKED
+297 RASELLS
-303 ILNAL
+303 LNM
-308 ALNDANGLVDL
+308 GE
-319 NDVPG
+319 
-324 TLRNVGAIYGVMT
+324 TMSNVGAIYGVMT
-337 AFAHSEQ
+337 AFAYSEQ
-344 AEDWTTTLTD
+344 ANGWEKTV
-354 ADGKEFTYDAKQY
+354 DGETYDAIGY
-367 YDYVNQQIA
+367 YGYVNQQIA
-376 AAANSGKDGG
+376 AAAG
-386 EKLSDILA
+386 EKNIDNIFA
-394 ALGQFGSFVQDE
+394 ALGQLGAFAQDE
-406 DGNLTDQFLDYVDD
+406 DGNLTDQFLDYVGD
-420 PTEPENAQINK
+420 PTNPSAQINK

-442 LSQNQDGLVAAG
+442 LSRNQDGLVAAG

-464 ISPILDKLFAQ
+464 ISPILDQLFTQ

>member
-1 MCAAEKTAHVSGADD
+1 
-16 QGDDGREPLEQA
+16 
-28 TNAPR
+28 
-33 GGEGEKKTGIGGT
+33 
-46 VMDKNRQS
+46 MDKNRQS

-79 SGYVKKANEAADLQ
+79 SSYVKKANEAADLQ

-137 RDGEFFQRYFSGNR
+137 RDGAFFQRYFSGNQ

-165 ATGTFH
+165 TTGTFH

-283 VAQMTGDKDEESNE
+283 TASKTNKATAERLLAVFTTNAADEGEE
-297 YLVKED
+297 EPLDVKAMSLINPAD
-303 ILNAL
+303 M
-308 ALNDANGLVDL
+308 G
-319 NDVPG
+319 G
-324 TLRNVGAIYGVMT
+324 TMSDVGAIYAIMT

-344 AEDWTTTLTD
+344 AEDWEKTV
-354 ADGKEFTYDAKQY
+354 DGKTYDAIGY

-376 AAANSGKDGG
+376 AAAG
-386 EKLSDILA
+386 EKDIDKILA
-394 ALGQFGSFVQDE
+394 ALGQFGAFAQDE
-406 DGNLTDQFLDYVDD
+406 NGNLTEEFMAYVGD
-420 PTEPENAQINK
+420 PTKPDAQINK

-442 LSQNQDGLVAAG
+442 LSRNQDGLVAAG

>member
-1 MCAAEKTAHVSGADD
+1 
-16 QGDDGREPLEQA
+16 
-28 TNAPR
+28 
-33 GGEGEKKTGIGGT
+33 
-46 VMDKNRQS
+46 MDKNRQS

-110 QYDGRPSGGAASLT
+110 QYDGRPSGGAASLA
-124 EDGKVAQV
+124 EDGRVAQV

-137 RDGEFFQRYFSGNR
+137 RDGKFFERYFSGNR

-165 ATGTFH
+165 TTGTFY

-195 YEFTATQEQL
+195 YEFTATREQL
-205 KAFRASTFGG
+205 EAFRASTFGG
-215 KSMTMNALTG
+215 KSMTMNGLTG
-225 NVGGMINALN
+225 NVGGMINAL
-235 SALGGGTFLASVLI
+235 STALGGGNFLASVLI

-258 GIKPDEKGNYSEL
+258 GIKPDENENYSEL

-283 VAQMTGDKDEESNE
+283 TASKTDETTAER
-297 YLVKED
+297 LLAVFTT
-303 ILNAL
+303 NAADEGEEEPL
-308 ALNDANGLVDL
+308 INPADMGE
-319 NDVPG
+319 
-324 TLRNVGAIYGVMT
+324 TMSNVGAMYGIMT
-337 AFAHSEQ
+337 AFAYSEQ
-344 AEDWTTTLTD
+344 AKGWRTTLTD
-354 ADGKEFTYDAKQY
+354 ADGKESTYDAKQY

-376 AAANSGKDGG
+376 AAANSGRDGG

-406 DGNLTDQFLDYVDD
+406 VGMTPQFMNYITG
-420 PTEPENAQINK
+420 TEPLDENAQISK
-431 DLDGYINAMQA
+431 DLDGYISAMQA
-442 LSQNQDGLVAAG
+442 LSANQEGLVAAG
-454 ILEDGADGGN
+454 ILENGADSGN
-464 ISPILDKLFAQ
+464 ISPILDLLFAPQK

>member
-1 MCAAEKTAHVSGADD
+1 
-16 QGDDGREPLEQA
+16 
-28 TNAPR
+28 
-33 GGEGEKKTGIGGT
+33 
-46 VMDKNRQS
+46 MDKNRQS

-79 SGYVKKANEAADLQ
+79 SSYVKKANEAADLQ

-124 EDGKVAQV
+124 EDGRVAQV

-137 RDGEFFQRYFSGNR
+137 RDGAFFQRYFSGNR

-171 GAVLTAATDKDGNTV
+171 GAVLTAATDKNGNTV

-205 KAFRASTFGG
+205 DAFRASTFGEN
-215 KSMTMNALTG
+215 MTMNALTG

-258 GIKPDEKGNYSEL
+258 GIKPDAKETYSEL

-283 VAQMTGDKDEESNE
+283 TASKTNKATAERLLAVFTTNAADEGEE
-297 YLVKED
+297 EPLDVKAMSLINPAD
-303 ILNAL
+303 M
-308 ALNDANGLVDL
+308 G
-319 NDVPG
+319 G
-324 TLRNVGAIYGVMT
+324 TMSDVGAIYAIMT

-344 AEDWTTTLTD
+344 AEDWEKTV
-354 ADGKEFTYDAKQY
+354 DGKTYDAKQY

-376 AAANSGKDGG
+376 AAAG
-386 EKLSDILA
+386 EKNIDNIFA
-394 ALGQFGSFVQDE
+394 ALGKLGAFAQDE
-406 DGNLTDQFLDYVDD
+406 DGNLTDQFLDYVGD
-420 PTEPENAQINK
+420 PTNPSAQINK

-464 ISPILDKLFAQ
+464 ISPILDQLFTQ

>member
-1 MCAAEKTAHVSGADD
+1 
-16 QGDDGREPLEQA
+16 
-28 TNAPR
+28 
-33 GGEGEKKTGIGGT
+33 
-46 VMDKNRQS
+46 MDKNRQS

-124 EDGKVAQV
+124 EDGRVAQV

-137 RDGEFFQRYFSGNR
+137 RDGKFFERYFSGNQ

-171 GAVLTAATDKDGNTV
+171 GAVLTAATDKDGNMV
-186 LHYSINGQD
+186 LRYTINGKD
-195 YEFTATQEQL
+195 YEFTATEAQL
-205 KAFRASTFGG
+205 AAFRASTFGG
-215 KSMTMNALTG
+215 KSMTMNDLTG

-258 GIKPDEKGNYSEL
+258 GIKPDEKGTYSEL

-283 VAQMTGDKDEESNE
+283 TASKTDETTAERLLAVFTTNAADE
-297 YLVKED
+297 GEEEPLDVKAMSLINPDDMGE
-303 ILNAL
+303 
-308 ALNDANGLVDL
+308 
-319 NDVPG
+319 
-324 TLRNVGAIYGVMT
+324 TMSNVGAMYGIMT

-344 AEDWTTTLTD
+344 AKGWTTTLTD
-354 ADGKEFTYDAKQY
+354 ADGKESTYDAKQY

-376 AAANSGKDGG
+376 AAAG
-386 EKLSDILA
+386 EKNIDKIFA
-394 ALGQFGSFVQDE
+394 ALGQFGAFAQDE
-406 DGNLTDQFLDYVDD
+406 EGMTLQFMNYITG
-420 PTEPENAQINK
+420 TEPLDENAQISK

-442 LSQNQDGLVAAG
+442 LSLNQDGLVAAG

-464 ISPILDKLFAQ
+464 ISPILDLLFAPQK

>member
-1 MCAAEKTAHVSGADD
+1 
-16 QGDDGREPLEQA
+16 
-28 TNAPR
+28 
-33 GGEGEKKTGIGGT
+33 
-46 VMDKNRQS
+46 MDKNRQS

-137 RDGEFFQRYFSGNR
+137 RNGKFFERYFSGNR
-151 DSRFKLYTNLAYDR
+151 NSRFKVYTNLAYDR

-171 GAVLTAATDKDGNTV
+171 GAVLTAATDKHGNTV

-195 YEFTATQEQL
+195 YEFTATREQL
-205 KAFRASTFGG
+205 DAFRASTFGG

-225 NVGGMINALN
+225 NVGGMINALS
-235 SALGGGTFLASVLI
+235 SALGGGTFLANVLQTADM
-249 NAGMAPETL
+249 NLETL
-258 GIKPDEKGNYSEL
+258 GIKPDEKETYSEF

-283 VAQMTGDKDEESNE
+283 TASKTNKATAERLLAVFTTNAADEGEE
-297 YLVKED
+297 EPLDVKAMSLINPAD
-303 ILNAL
+303 M
-308 ALNDANGLVDL
+308 G
-319 NDVPG
+319 G
-324 TLRNVGAIYGVMT
+324 TMSDVGAIYAIMT

-344 AEDWTTTLTD
+344 AKTWTTTV
-354 ADGKEFTYDAKQY
+354 DGETYDAIGY

-376 AAANSGKDGG
+376 AAAG
-386 EKLSDILA
+386 EKNIDNIFA
-394 ALGQFGSFVQDE
+394 ALGQLGAFAQDE
-406 DGNLTDQFLDYVDD
+406 DGNLTDQFFDYVGD
-420 PTEPENAQINK
+420 PTNPNAQINK
-431 DLDGYINAMQA
+431 DLDGYVNAMQA

-464 ISPILDKLFAQ
+464 ISPILDQLFAQ

>member
-16 QGDDGREPLEQA
+16 QGGDGREPLEQA

-110 QYDGRPSGGAASLT
+110 QYDGRPSGGAASLA
-124 EDGKVAQV
+124 EDGRVAQV

-137 RDGEFFQRYFSGNR
+137 RDGKFFERYFSGNR

-165 ATGTFH
+165 TTGTFY

-195 YEFTATQEQL
+195 YEFTATREQL
-205 KAFRASTFGG
+205 EAFRASTFGG
-215 KSMTMNALTG
+215 KSMTMNGLTG
-225 NVGGMINALN
+225 NVGGMINAL
-235 SALGGGTFLASVLI
+235 STALGGGNFLASVLI

-258 GIKPDEKGNYSEL
+258 GIKPDENENYSEL

-283 VAQMTGDKDEESNE
+283 TASKTDETTAERLLAVFTTNAADEGEEES
-297 YLVKED
+297 LDVKAMSLINPDDMGE
-303 ILNAL
+303 
-308 ALNDANGLVDL
+308 
-319 NDVPG
+319 
-324 TLRNVGAIYGVMT
+324 TMSNVGAMYGIMT
-337 AFAHSEQ
+337 AFAYSEQ
-344 AEDWTTTLTD
+344 AKGWTTTVD
-354 ADGKEFTYDAKQY
+354 DKEYNAEQY
-367 YDYVNQQIA
+367 YNYVNQQIA
-376 AAANSGKDGG
+376 AAG
-386 EKLSDILA
+386 EKEGAEKIPDILA
-394 ALGQFGSFVQDE
+394 ALGQLGAFVQDE
-406 DGNLTDQFLDYVDD
+406 VGMTPQFMDYITGTEQLD
-420 PTEPENAQINK
+420 ESAQINK
-431 DLDGYINAMQA
+431 DLDGYISAMQA

-454 ILEDGADGGN
+454 ILENGADSGN
-464 ISPILDKLFAQ
+464 ISPILDLLFAPQK

>member
-1 MCAAEKTAHVSGADD
+1 
-16 QGDDGREPLEQA
+16 
-28 TNAPR
+28 
-33 GGEGEKKTGIGGT
+33 
-46 VMDKNRQS
+46 MDKNRQS

-110 QYDGRPSGGAASLT
+110 QYDGRPSGGAASLA
-124 EDGKVAQV
+124 EDGKVDKV

-137 RDGEFFQRYFSGNR
+137 RNGEFFQRYFSGNQ

-165 ATGTFH
+165 ATGTFS

-186 LHYSINGQD
+186 LHYSINGKD
-195 YEFTATQEQL
+195 YEFTATGAQL
-205 KAFRASTFGG
+205 AAFRASTFGG
-215 KSMTMNALTG
+215 KSMTMNDLTG
-225 NVGGMINALN
+225 NVGRMINALN
-235 SALGGGTFLASVLI
+235 SALGGGNFLASVLI

-258 GIKPDEKGNYSEL
+258 GIKPDENENYSEL

-283 VAQMTGDKDEESNE
+283 VASKTDENTAEKILKMFIPDDEGEAKPLNE
-297 YLVKED
+297 KAMSLINPTD
-303 ILNAL
+303 M
-308 ALNDANGLVDL
+308 G
-319 NDVPG
+319 G
-324 TLRNVGAIYGVMT
+324 TMSDVGAIYAIMT

-344 AEDWTTTLTD
+344 AKGWTTTLTD
-354 ADGKEFTYDAKQY
+354 ADGKESTYDAKQY

-376 AAANSGKDGG
+376 AAAG
-386 EKLSDILA
+386 EKNIDKILA

-406 DGNLTDQFLDYVDD
+406 GGMTRQFFDYITD
-420 PTEPENAQINK
+420 TESPDENAQISK